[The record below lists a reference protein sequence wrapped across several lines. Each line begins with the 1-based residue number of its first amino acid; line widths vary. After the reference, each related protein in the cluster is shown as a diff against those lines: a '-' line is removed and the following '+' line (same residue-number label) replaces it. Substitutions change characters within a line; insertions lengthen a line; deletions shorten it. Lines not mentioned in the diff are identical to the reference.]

1 MTLPEK
7 NVMPTLQL
15 GIYKGFEL
23 YPLVFSRVFPHFDA
37 HSRYAE
43 GYDIAVRIC
52 RPGAEA
58 GARGSR
64 VFRLQLENA
73 VSDFGMA
80 RSAAYQRGRDII
92 DGKVDGAS
100 VADL

>member
-1 MTLPEK
+1 MS
-7 NVMPTLQL
+7 TLQP

-23 YPLVFSRVFPHFDA
+23 HPLVFSRVFTHLDA

-43 GYDIAVRIC
+43 GYDVAVRIS

-58 GARGSR
+58 GSHGSR
-64 VFRLQLENA
+64 VFRLQLQNA

-92 DGKVDGAS
+92 DGKVDGES
-100 VADL
+100 VDDL

>member
-1 MTLPEK
+1 LPEK
-7 NVMPTLQL
+7 IVMSALQP

-23 YPLVFSRVFPHFDA
+23 HPLVFSRVFAHSRA

-43 GYDIAVRIC
+43 GYDVAVRIS

-58 GARGSR
+58 GTQGSR

-80 RSAAYQRGRDII
+80 RNAAYQRGRDII
-92 DGKVDGAS
+92 DGKVDGES
-100 VADL
+100 VDDL

>member
-1 MTLPEK
+1 MS
-7 NVMPTLQL
+7 TLQP

-23 YPLVFSRVFPHFDA
+23 HPLVFARMFAHFDA

-43 GYDIAVRIC
+43 GYDVAVRIA

-58 GARGSR
+58 GAHGSR

-80 RSAAYQRGRDII
+80 RRAAYQRGRDII
-92 DGKVDGAS
+92 DGKVEGES
-100 VADL
+100 VDDL

>member
-1 MTLPEK
+1 MATPQ
-7 NVMPTLQL
+7 PD
-15 GIYKGFEL
+15 IYKGFEL
-23 YPLVFSRVFPHFDA
+23 HPLIFSRVFRHSDA

-43 GYDIAVRIC
+43 GYDVAVRIS
-52 RPGAEA
+52 RPGGEA
-58 GARGSR
+58 GPLGSR
-64 VFRLQLENA
+64 VFRLQLANA

-92 DGKVDGAS
+92 DGKVDGES